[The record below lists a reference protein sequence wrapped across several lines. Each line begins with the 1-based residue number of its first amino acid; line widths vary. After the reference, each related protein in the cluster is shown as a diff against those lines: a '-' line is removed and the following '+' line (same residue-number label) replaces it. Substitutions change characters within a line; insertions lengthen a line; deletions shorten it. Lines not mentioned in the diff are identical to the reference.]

1 MAFLKSYAFFVLIL
15 FPCSLHV
22 VHALNYATFNPHSNF
37 MLRWSYDNNKLIFN
51 MTCKVMGWCAVGF
64 TETDTGRNMEMY
76 DIAAGG
82 VASNTPY
89 LKVSFCISTGGDS
102 YNKRCFGRKT
112 NIFRESGDF
121 AGNRETWE
129 IFREI
134 WDIFGTLS
142 KDLILHVIKQYMY
155 SDMHPVYALENGWTP
170 HDMKRPISNVSN

>member
-1 MAFLKSYAFFVLIL
+1 MFHSTIL
-15 FPCSLHV
+15 
-22 VHALNYATFNPHSNF
+22 
-37 MLRWSYDNNKLIFN
+37 
-51 MTCKVMGWCAVGF
+51 
-64 TETDTGRNMEMY
+64 
-76 DIAAGG
+76 
-82 VASNTPY
+82 
-89 LKVSFCISTGGDS
+89 TGGDS

-129 IFREI
+129 ILREI